1 MKLSGYDYIVV
12 GAGSAGCVLAA
23 RLSEDPT
30 VKVLLL
36 EAGAPSS
43 SILVHMPAG
52 IRILYKSPKHNWKFW
67 TEPQTELNNRKIY
80 IPRGKVI
87 GGSSS
92 INSMIAIRGN
102 PADYDAWAAQGL
114 PEWGHESLHPYFKK
128 IEDASAVAPQHNQDR
143 GYSGPIRLS
152 YGTLQHPI
160 SQAFIES
167 VKSAG
172 WPENKGFNGPSQIG
186 GGFYELTIA
195 DGKRSGSFKYLD
207 HAKERSNL
215 TIIANCRVRRLALAG
230 KRVRGVVIERN
241 GREITLSAE
250 REVLLTSG
258 AIGSPH
264 LLMLSGIGPADH
276 LRSFGIK
283 PVIDSFGV
291 GSNLQDHLDC
301 AIRLEASQPIT
312 LTPYLGLIKGGLA
325 GARYILNGT
334 GPATSQGIEAGAF
347 WGPNKSSSWPEW
359 QAHLIVALRNPP
371 PKERIEHGFAI
382 RVCQLRPKSRGVLR
396 LRSSDPSDTP
406 SIDPQFLSDNSDFLS
421 MQEGVRQMCEII
433 DQEPLRKHV
442 KRKIDLDAFTS
453 TETRKSWIR
462 MHAETVYHP
471 VGTCR
476 MGQDNGAVVDSQ
488 LRVRGIENLRVVDGS
503 VMPTVISGNTN
514 LPIMAMA
521 EKAADIIVGERS
533 SISKNYFETMS
544 VHSGK

>member
-1 MKLSGYDYIVV
+1 MELSGYDYIIV

-23 RLSEDPT
+23 RLSENPT

-43 SILVHMPAG
+43 SVLVHMPAG
-52 IRILYKSPKHNWKFW
+52 IRILYKSPRHNWKFW

-80 IPRGKVI
+80 IPRGKVV

-92 INSMIAIRGN
+92 INSMIAMRGN

-114 PEWGHESLHPYFKK
+114 PEWSYENLRPYFKK
-128 IEDASAVAPQHNQDR
+128 IEDASEVAPQHTQDR

-160 SQAFIES
+160 SKAFIES
-167 VKSAG
+167 AKSAG
-172 WPENKGFNGPSQIG
+172 WPENNGFNGSSQIG
-186 GGFYELTIA
+186 AGFYELTIA

-207 HAKERSNL
+207 QTRERNNL
-215 TIIANCRVRRLALAG
+215 TVMANCPVRRLALEG
-230 KRVRGVVIERN
+230 KRVRGVVIGKN
-241 GREITLSAE
+241 GRETTLIAE

-276 LRSFGIK
+276 LCSFGIT
-283 PVIDSFGV
+283 PVIDSAGV

-312 LTPYLGLIKGGLA
+312 LTPYLGWIKGGLA
-325 GARYILNGT
+325 GARYILSGA
-334 GPATSQGIEAGAF
+334 GPAASQGIEAGAF
-347 WGPNKSSSWPEW
+347 WGSDKNSPWPEW

-371 PKERIEHGFAI
+371 PGERIKHGFAI

-396 LRSSDPSDTP
+396 LRSADPSDTP
-406 SIDPQFLSDNSDFLS
+406 SIDPRFLSDDSDFVS
-421 MQEGVRQMCEII
+421 MQEGVRQMCEMI
-433 DQEPLRKHV
+433 DQPALRQHV
-442 KRKIDLDAFTS
+442 KRKIDIDAFTS
-453 TETRKSWIR
+453 AETRKKWIR
-462 MHAETVYHP
+462 AYAETVYHP

-476 MGQDNGAVVDSQ
+476 MGQDNDAVVDSQ
-488 LRVRGIENLRVVDGS
+488 LRVRGIENLRIVDGS
-503 VMPTVISGNTN
+503 LMPTVISGNTN

-521 EKAADIIVGERS
+521 EKAADLIAG
-533 SISKNYFETMS
+533 N
-544 VHSGK
+544 